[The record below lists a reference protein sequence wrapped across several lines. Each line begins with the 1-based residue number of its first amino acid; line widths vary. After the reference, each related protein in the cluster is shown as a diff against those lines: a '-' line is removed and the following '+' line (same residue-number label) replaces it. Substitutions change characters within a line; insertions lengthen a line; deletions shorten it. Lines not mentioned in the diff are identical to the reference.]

1 MSDKLKNILAE
12 NMRRFHT
19 KNLSEQD
26 DSNYKASQEQTK
38 LKNIVDKLV
47 NKMRSLSEYQIDMV
61 SDENDSNGTVEYKIT
76 TTVIWHSKQGRKKRS
91 GFIKP
96 MMRIF
101 IDLTKD
107 DTGNYVNVDSGK
119 LYIDIYRNVN
129 PAQYNRLDQYNSDRE
144 VLDIG
149 AGMFGKSDDA
159 IVDEIISLPSVR
171 SAFPFSE

>member
-19 KNLSEQD
+19 KNLREQD
-26 DSNYKASQEQTK
+26 DSAYKATQEQTK

-61 SDENDSNGTVEYKIT
+61 SDEDSSDGTVEYKIT

-101 IDLTKD
+101 TDSVKD
-107 DTGNYVNVDSGK
+107 ETGNYVNVDTGK
-119 LYIDIYRNVN
+119 LYIEVYRNVN
-129 PAQYNRLDQYNSDRE
+129 PMQYNRLAQYDSDSE

-149 AGMFGKSDDA
+149 VGMFGKSDDS